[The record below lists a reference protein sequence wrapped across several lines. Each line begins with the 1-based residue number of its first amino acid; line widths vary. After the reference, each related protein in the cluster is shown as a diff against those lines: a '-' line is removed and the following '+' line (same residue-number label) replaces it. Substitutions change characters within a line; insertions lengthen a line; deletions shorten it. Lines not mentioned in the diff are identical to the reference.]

1 MKESDLLEALGEI
14 DSALVNEAYERLE
27 NNMMGIHKGE
37 AMAAM
42 SKKKA
47 IYKIATVLCAAAAC
61 ILLCF
66 VAIPAIKNAISD
78 GSDEISISDAE
89 YITVQ
94 VEEKAMFCPVY
105 APNGFVMFN
114 AEFEDDPTLGG
125 VIEYSNTKGDV
136 ITFSYE
142 KSSEGINATDE
153 CEIIGIG
160 DFTGY
165 FNETEG
171 SLTWEEN
178 GYILKIVGISDKVE
192 LNKMAC
198 DVKNKDK
205 ISIDLETTTAV
216 SKTTEPIR
224 VTTNRTQAQSQ
235 TESAITTTTQQ
246 ASQQIVHTGTFFV
259 PAITTTA
266 TSCGT
271 THTTVCTTSTVTA
284 NSNCSQTVTTKTFT
298 AFGTTTSTAKT
309 TAQTTL
315 PAVTT
320 NVFTTTTTSFV
331 DDTVDVTT
339 TIAEITT
346 TTTTTTAIT
355 ADKPT
360 LYVESVEVEEGAT
373 TATFSVYLAG
383 NLEEGTMSVAYKLV
397 LPEEYIFISCE
408 ESDFGSNL
416 SRPPVITCSEL
427 GDYQIQMM
435 YISMSGCFECEPMIG
450 NGCLATYTIQL
461 LGTEEAGTVIPI
473 LIYTEDFAD
482 KDFNDVATSD
492 INGTVTVKG

>member
-1 MKESDLLEALGEI
+1 MKESDLFEALGEI

-27 NNMMGIHKGE
+27 NNMIGVHKGE
-37 AMAAM
+37 VMAVV

-47 IYKIATVLCAAAAC
+47 IYRIATVLCAAAAC
-61 ILLCF
+61 ILLCI
-66 VAIPAIKNAISD
+66 VAVPAIKNAISD

-105 APNGFVMFN
+105 TPNGFVMFN
-114 AEFEDDPTLGG
+114 AEFEEDAMLGG

-142 KSSEGINATDE
+142 KSSEGITATDE

-178 GYILKIVGISDKVE
+178 GYILKIAGISDKAE

-205 ISIDLETTTAV
+205 ISIDLQTTTAV
-216 SKTTEPIR
+216 SKITEPIR

-235 TESAITTTTQQ
+235 TESAITTTTTTQQ

-259 PAITTTA
+259 PAVTTTA
-266 TSCGT
+266 ATAISTAMSGTSKST
-271 THTTVCTTSTVTA
+271 AQTVCTTVY
-284 NSNCSQTVTTKTFT
+284 TTS
-298 AFGTTTSTAKT
+298 TSTAKT

-320 NVFTTTTTSFV
+320 NVFTTTATSFV

-482 KDFNDVATSD
+482 KDFIDVETSD
-492 INGTVTVKG
+492 INGTVTIKG